1 MIFQKKSEM
10 QEIKDALSQDNPSV
24 QKYYGRENFAK
35 EENRR
40 AAAHEPVR
48 TEDDAVAPPVKG
60 SAPLFVKID
69 KYYDIL
75 KDLQEMKMFL
85 AGTKHLY
92 HVLEEVENVR
102 NDTLKIMR
110 ATIQRLEKSVVE
122 MDSGLLR
129 PREDQYP
136 TPQET
141 PEVRHIE
148 GSLNELQGQLDVLK
162 KELQSMK

>member
-1 MIFQKKSEM
+1 M
-10 QEIKDALSQDNPSV
+10 QEIKDALSEENASTR
-24 QKYYGRENFAK
+24 KYYGRENPA
-35 EENRR
+35 EELRR
-40 AAAHEPVR
+40 TAPQEPARHE
-48 TEDDAVAPPVKG
+48 EDAVPAAPARG
-60 SAPLFVKID
+60 SAPLFVKIE

-75 KDLQEMKMFL
+75 KDVQEMKTFL
-85 AGTKHLY
+85 SGTKHLY
-92 HVLEEVENVR
+92 QILEEVENVR

-129 PREDQYP
+129 PMEGQYP
-136 TPQET
+136 TPQEA

-148 GSLNELQGQLDVLK
+148 GSLNELQSQLDVLK